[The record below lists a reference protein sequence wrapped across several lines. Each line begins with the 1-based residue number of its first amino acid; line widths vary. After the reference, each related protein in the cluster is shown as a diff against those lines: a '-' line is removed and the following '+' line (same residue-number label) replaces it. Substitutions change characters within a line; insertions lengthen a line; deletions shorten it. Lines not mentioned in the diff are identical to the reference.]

1 MEALREKER
10 AFQGLVSLLMG
21 LVLALIGLAVFG
33 KWESSR
39 AGLILGMVLLGSGV
53 GAALVLLGSRA
64 ASRALPWQQANSQP
78 AGSSPFPDPEDP
90 EEGQIIIPSPFQ
102 LGNTVG
108 VRLMVWLFPAFMA
121 AILAEPTL
129 YLLEYMGLSTQGSF
143 LSRVGVFILLFLLYR
158 IIVIELFRLASLR
171 FFLWML
177 LEANPKGPDLKPAG
191 QDKKGSSAPPNEE
204 GSKPSP
210 DELTFAERLLKKHA
224 DQDKEGSS
232 VPSDEKGRPPDKD
245 EEKEEPLSDPPGD
258 EKTFAERL
266 LGGIK
271 GMYWTLALGTEVLFL
286 FLRLF
291 TVLQQQQALL
301 AGIEKGPL
309 HMLFSQEML
318 LTFLA
323 MAIIALMAVSVHR
336 AGSLIPT
343 DWAQGEY
350 YWRLLIYNPDLAQ
363 RVRRRIRLAQS
374 FPHPLSLVGHYGVV
388 TAAIV
393 AAFGLAAAL
402 IANQWLK

>member
-10 AFQGLVSLLMG
+10 ALQGLVSLLMG

-39 AGLILGMVLLGSGV
+39 TGLILGMVLLGSGV

-78 AGSSPFPDPEDP
+78 AGSSPFD
-90 EEGQIIIPSPFQ
+90 QIIIPSPFQ

-108 VRLMVWLFPAFMA
+108 VRLMAWLFPAFMA
-121 AILAEPTL
+121 TILAEPTL
-129 YLLEYMGLSTQGSF
+129 YLLEYVGLSTQGSF

-177 LEANPKGPDLKPAG
+177 LEEIPEGPNLKHAG
-191 QDKKGSSAPPNEE
+191 QDKKGS
-204 GSKPSP
+204 
-210 DELTFAERLLKKHA
+210 L
-224 DQDKEGSS
+224 
-232 VPSDEKGRPPDKD
+232 VPSDEKGSLLSPDEAK
-245 EEKEEPLSDPPGD
+245 L
-258 EKTFAERL
+258 AEGLFR
-266 LGGIK
+266 GTK
-271 GMYWTLALGTEVLFL
+271 AMYWTLALGTEVLFL

-291 TVLQQQQALL
+291 TVLQQQRALL

-350 YWRLLIYNPDLAQ
+350 YRRLSIYDPD
-363 RVRRRIRLAQS
+363 RVPQRIRERIRPAQS
-374 FPHPLSLVGHYGVV
+374 FPHPLSLIGHYGVV
-388 TAAIV
+388 AAAIV
-393 AAFGLAAAL
+393 AAFGLATAL

>member
-39 AGLILGMVLLGSGV
+39 TGLILGMVLLGSGV

-90 EEGQIIIPSPFQ
+90 EEDQIIIPSPFQ

-108 VRLMVWLFPAFMA
+108 VRLMAWLFPAFMA
-121 AILAEPTL
+121 TILAEPTL

-171 FFLWML
+171 FFLWMQL
-177 LEANPKGPDLKPAG
+177 QTNPQDLNLNPAG
-191 QDKKGSSAPPNEE
+191 QDKKESSAPPNVE

-210 DELTFAERLLKKHA
+210 DELTSAERPLKRHA

-245 EEKEEPLSDPPGD
+245 EEKERPLPLPLD

-301 AGIEKGPL
+301 AGLEKGPL
-309 HMLFSQEML
+309 HVLFSQEML

-350 YWRLLIYNPDLAQ
+350 YWRLLIYKPDSAQ

-374 FPHPLSLVGHYGVV
+374 FPHPLSFVGHYGVV
-388 TAAIV
+388 AAAIV
-393 AAFGLAAAL
+393 AAFGLATAL

>member
-33 KWESSR
+33 EWESSR
-39 AGLILGMVLLGSGV
+39 TGLILGMVLLGSGV

-78 AGSSPFPDPEDP
+78 AGSSPFPGP
-90 EEGQIIIPSPFQ
+90 EEGQITIPSPFR

-108 VRLMVWLFPAFMA
+108 VRLMAWLFPAFMA

-177 LEANPKGPDLKPAG
+177 LEKNPLYPDLNPAD
-191 QDKKGSSAPPNEE
+191 QDKKKSSAPPNVE
-204 GSKPSP
+204 GSEPSP
-210 DELTFAERLLKKHA
+210 DELTSAERPLKKHA

-232 VPSDEKGRPPDKD
+232 VPSDEKGRPPDTGK
-245 EEKEEPLSDPPGD
+245 EEEEPLSGASDV
-258 EKTFAERL
+258 KTFTEKL
-266 LGGIK
+266 QEGIK
-271 GMYWTLALGTEVLFL
+271 YMYWTLALGTEVLFL

-301 AGIEKGPL
+301 AGLGKGPL
-309 HMLFSQEML
+309 DVLFSQEML

-323 MAIIALMAVSVHR
+323 MAIIALMAFSVHR
-336 AGSLIPT
+336 VGSLIPT
-343 DWAQGEY
+343 DWAQVEY
-350 YWRLLIYNPDLAQ
+350 YWRLSIYNPDSPLVQ
-363 RVRRRIRLAQS
+363 KLGSRIRRAQS

-388 TAAIV
+388 AAAIV
-393 AAFGLAAAL
+393 AAFGLATAL

>member
-33 KWESSR
+33 EWESSR
-39 AGLILGMVLLGSGV
+39 TGLILGMVLLGSGV

-78 AGSSPFPDPEDP
+78 AGSSPFPDPE
-90 EEGQIIIPSPFQ
+90 EGQITIPSPFR

-108 VRLMVWLFPAFMA
+108 VRLMAWLFPAFMA

-143 LSRVGVFILLFLLYR
+143 LSRVGVFILLLLLYR

-171 FFLWML
+171 FFLRML
-177 LEANPKGPDLKPAG
+177 LEENPLYPDLNPAD
-191 QDKKGSSAPPNEE
+191 QDKKKSSAPPNVE
-204 GSKPSP
+204 GSEPSP
-210 DELTFAERLLKKHA
+210 DELTSAERPLKKHA

-232 VPSDEKGRPPDKD
+232 VPSDEKGRPPDTGK
-245 EEKEEPLSDPPGD
+245 EEEEPLSGASDV
-258 EKTFAERL
+258 KTFTEKL
-266 LGGIK
+266 QEGIK
-271 GMYWTLALGTEVLFL
+271 YMYWTLALGTEVLFL

-301 AGIEKGPL
+301 AGLGKGPL
-309 HMLFSQEML
+309 DVLFSQEML

-323 MAIIALMAVSVHR
+323 MAIIALMAFSVHR
-336 AGSLIPT
+336 VGSLIPT
-343 DWAQGEY
+343 DWAQVEY
-350 YWRLLIYNPDLAQ
+350 YWRLRIYNPDSPSVQ
-363 RVRRRIRLAQS
+363 QFRSRIRRAQS

-388 TAAIV
+388 AAAIV
-393 AAFGLAAAL
+393 AAFGLATAL